1 MPGTPRPLVLVGVVT
16 AALWGGGF
24 AFWKGQLAPTPLS
37 AATQT
42 EAKTK
47 DEVYLFNED
56 KKLLRS
62 GNPDVPKVA
71 LTIDDGPI
79 PSATPKILEALR
91 QNRAQATF
99 FLVGSRIKEY
109 PYLAR
114 EIVRQG
120 HEVGNHTMTHPRLP
134 ELNRGQILLELQ
146 GCEKEFRD
154 ATGHSM
160 QLFRPPGMKL
170 SDEVLGAAKSEG
182 YITVDWTHACKDFA
196 TEDDALQITPSEI
209 KSRLFKNLKNG
220 SILLLHNTPQ
230 TAEALPDVLA
240 ELRVMGYEVVS
251 VRELLSYLPRPI
263 QIPLN

>member
-1 MPGTPRPLVLVGVVT
+1 MPGTPRPLVLAGVVT

-24 AFWKGQLAPTPLS
+24 AFWKGQLAPTPAS
-37 AATQT
+37 AVTSAPREGT
-42 EAKTK
+42 
-47 DEVYLFNED
+47 YLFNDE
-56 KKLLRS
+56 KQLLRS
-62 GNPDVPKVA
+62 GNPEMPKVA

-79 PSATPKILEALR
+79 PSATPKILEALK
-91 QNRAQATF
+91 QSRAQATF
-99 FLVGSRIKEY
+99 FLVGTRIKEY

-134 ELNRGQILLELQ
+134 DLNGGQILLELQ

-170 SDEVLGAAKSEG
+170 SDEVLEAAKSEG

-209 KSRLFKNLKNG
+209 KARLFKNLKNG

-240 ELRVMGYEVVS
+240 ELRVMGYKVVS
-251 VRELLSYLPRPI
+251 VRELLADLPQPI